1 MARTQTVMAA
11 NVAQRA
17 DQRFDHLVKEQT
29 RLIEA
34 QDLGAVRLANLETAF
49 AKFEVTLSS
58 IQAQNDLA
66 FKAMRSR
73 AEDEREEFASH
84 VVDAL
89 RLDLERYHR
98 DSQERQTREL
108 RGLLRRVLAQLDEP
122 ATEETAEP
130 KP

>member
-1 MARTQTVMAA
+1 M
-11 NVAQRA
+11 
-17 DQRFDHLVKEQT
+17 
-29 RLIEA
+29 
-34 QDLGAVRLANLETAF
+34 
-49 AKFEVTLSS
+49 TLSS

-84 VVDAL
+84 VVDTL

-122 ATEETAEP
+122 AAEAAEEAGDPKAEAPATAP
-130 KP
+130 SIKTLPSAPPRANAARRKRDGA